1 MEEFSTL
8 AALSQSSD
16 LREEAKSS
24 LDLQQKEIP
33 FSFSKAAMKLV
44 K

>member
-8 AALSQSSD
+8 AAPSQSSD
-16 LREEAKSS
+16 LREAKSS
-24 LDLQQKEIP
+24 LDLYQKEIL
-33 FSFSKAAMKLV
+33 FSFSKVAMKLF